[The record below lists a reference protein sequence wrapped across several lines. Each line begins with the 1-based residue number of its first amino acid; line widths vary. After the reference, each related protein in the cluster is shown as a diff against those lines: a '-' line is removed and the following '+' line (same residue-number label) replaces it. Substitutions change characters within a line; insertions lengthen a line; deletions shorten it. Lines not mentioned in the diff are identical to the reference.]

1 MSSIKSNHIPII
13 LIQPQL
19 LLLFGGMNIPKND
32 IVEVDR
38 ICFIHIKEEAIYI
51 MEGDEVSMSKRK
63 KDNNAFLHSA
73 SKVSF
78 G

>member
-1 MSSIKSNHIPII
+1 MGSDLVVTII

-19 LLLFGGMNIPKND
+19 LLLFGGMNVPKND
-32 IVEVDR
+32 IVEIDR
-38 ICFIHIKEEAIYI
+38 ICFIHIKEEAIYR
-51 MEGDEVSMSKRK
+51 MEGDRVSMSKEE
-63 KDNNAFLHSA
+63 DNNASSHSA